1 MIRILAVFCALVA
14 NLGLVQTAFGNDDI
28 FTVARVQ
35 VDATGESAAV
45 ARETALSEGRARAIR
60 LLFQRLTPSESWPYL
75 PDFRAPDLIDLV
87 SGIQI
92 TNEKTSS
99 TRYLADVT
107 YSFKPDRIR
116 QVLRDSRIAFTET
129 RSRLAVVIPIYET
142 VDGPLLW
149 EDDNL
154 WADVWKSRRL
164 THELVPLI
172 APLGEL
178 EDLVSVG
185 TQDALSGEWSRL
197 GPFAQRYNVSDV
209 VIAYGRLQNTAQSEE
224 LVVRLTRLNG
234 QSDGLSAT
242 LGERVDVVVR
252 NSQNLPPE
260 DLMNFAIGQAID
272 RLQKRWK
279 AQTIISSNAIE
290 NDLFATVR
298 FSEHSE
304 WLTLRKRLSTL
315 PIIRDFDIL
324 SLSMQGAD
332 VAIRHVGSLAQ
343 LSFAL
348 SQQDIQLAQTDLST
362 IILLGLDSELLP
374 LSGEGSFDDYNYQPS
389 EFRDEIEVIEMENM
403 MMPSIDEQFDVDSA
417 VELPAQGTGEIL
429 VDIPLE

>member
-1 MIRILAVFCALVA
+1 MIRILAVFCALTV
-14 NLGLVQTAFGNDDI
+14 NFGLVEAALGNDDI
-28 FTVARVQ
+28 FTVARVK

-45 ARETALSEGRARAIR
+45 ARETALSEGRVRAAR
-60 LLFQRLTPSESWPYL
+60 LLLQRLTPEESWTYL
-75 PDFRAPDLIDLV
+75 PAFRTRDLIDIV
-87 SGIQI
+87 SGIEI

-116 QVLRDSRIAFTET
+116 QALSESRIAFTET
-129 RSRLAVVIPIYET
+129 RSRLAVVLPIYET

-149 EDDNL
+149 EDENL

-185 TQDALSGEWSRL
+185 TQDALAGEWSRL

-209 VIAYGRLQNTAQSEE
+209 VIAYGRLQNNAEAEE

-234 QSDGLSAT
+234 RSDGLSAT
-242 LGERVDVVVR
+242 VGERVDVVVR
-252 NSQNLPPE
+252 NSQNLPLE
-260 DLMNFAIGQAID
+260 ELMNFAIDQAVQ
-272 RLQKRWK
+272 RLQSRWK
-279 AQTIISSNAIE
+279 SQTIISSNAIA
-290 NDLFATVR
+290 NNLFATVR
-298 FSEHSE
+298 FSEHTE
-304 WLTLRKRLSTL
+304 WLTLRKRLSAL
-315 PIIRDFDIL
+315 PIIRDFEIL

-332 VAIRHVGSLAQ
+332 VAIQHVGSLTQ
-343 LSFAL
+343 LGFAL
-348 SQQDIQLAQTDLST
+348 SQQDIQLAQTDVST
-362 IILLGLDSELLP
+362 IILLGLDSELVP
-374 LSGEGSFDDYNYQPS
+374 LSGEVSFEDYDYQSPETRDDV
-389 EFRDEIEVIEMENM
+389 EIIEMEDLS
-403 MMPSIDEQFDVDSA
+403 MPSVDGAFANDPSDG
-417 VELPAQGTGEIL
+417 ESGEIL

>member
-1 MIRILAVFCALVA
+1 MIRFLALFCALAVQVGLA
-14 NLGLVQTAFGNDDI
+14 QGALGADDI
-28 FTVARVQ
+28 FTVARVK

-45 ARETALSEGRARAIR
+45 ARETAISAGRVRAARE
-60 LLFQRLTPSESWPYL
+60 LLQRLTPEASWPSL
-75 PDFRAPDLIDLV
+75 PTFSTRDLVDIV

-116 QVLRDSRIAFTET
+116 QVLSSNGISYTET
-129 RSRLAVVIPIYET
+129 RARLAVVLPIYET

-164 THELVPLI
+164 THELVPII

-178 EDLVSVG
+178 EDLVSAG
-185 TQDALSGEWSRL
+185 TQDALSGDWSRL

-209 VIAYGRLQNTAQSEE
+209 VVAYGRLQTNDGTEE

-234 QSDGLSAT
+234 KADGLSAT
-242 LGERVDVVVR
+242 VGERVDVVVR

-260 DLMNFAIGQAID
+260 DLMNFAIDQAVQ
-272 RLQKRWK
+272 RLQSRWK
-279 AQTIISSNAIE
+279 SQTIISSNAMSR
-290 NDLFATVR
+290 NLFATVR
-298 FSEHSE
+298 FSELDE
-304 WLTLRKRLSTL
+304 WLTLRTRLSSL

-324 SLSMQGAD
+324 SLSSQGAD
-332 VAIRHVGSLAQ
+332 VAIQHVGSLAQ

-348 SQQDIQLAQTDLST
+348 SQQDIQIAQTDVST
-362 IILLGLDSELLP
+362 IILLGLDSELVP
-374 LSGEGSFDDYNYQPS
+374 VSGEGGFENYESGSPEPGS
-389 EFRDEIEVIEMENM
+389 DIEVIEMDDLNM
-403 MMPSIDEQFDVDSA
+403 PPADESFLN
-417 VELPAQGTGEIL
+417 EPADNLEAEGSGEIL